1 MGEDLFG
8 GKTMMRSLLASA
20 LSLACVSAFA
30 QMSPVGVWQTI
41 NDETGKP
48 QSEVT
53 LVDAG
58 GVITGTVTK
67 SLVPPS
73 NEPNCVKC
81 TDERKDKPKLGME
94 IIRGA
99 KKSET
104 QAVWEGG
111 NILDPNNGTIY
122 KLKMTPIDGGSK
134 LEVRGFIGIA
144 LLGRTQT
151 WVRIP

>member
-1 MGEDLFG
+1 MGDQLFG
-8 GKTMMRSLLASA
+8 SNTMMRSLLASA
-20 LSLACVSAFA
+20 LSVACVSAMA
-30 QMSPVGVWQTI
+30 QMSPVGLWQTI

-53 LVDAG
+53 LTEAG
-58 GVITGTVTK
+58 GIISGTVTK
-67 SLVPPS
+67 SLVPS
-73 NEPNCVKC
+73 KEPNCVKC

-104 QAVWEGG
+104 QDVWVDG

-122 KLKMTPIDGGSK
+122 KLKMTPIEGGSK